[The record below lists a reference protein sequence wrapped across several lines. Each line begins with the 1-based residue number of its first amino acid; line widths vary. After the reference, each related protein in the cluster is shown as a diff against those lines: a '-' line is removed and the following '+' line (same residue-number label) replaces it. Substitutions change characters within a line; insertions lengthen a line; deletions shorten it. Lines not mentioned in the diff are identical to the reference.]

1 MTASRLLIAITA
13 MVAVVVASN
22 ILVQYP
28 FQGSIGPVDLAEILT
43 WGAFTYPLA
52 FLVTDLT
59 NRHFGAQRARIV
71 VLAGFAIAVLMSIV
85 LATPRIAIAS
95 GTAFL
100 VAQLLDV
107 SIFDRLRRSA
117 WWQAPLI
124 SSIIGSVLDTILFFG
139 LAFASPFALLDT
151 AFGFEDSS
159 LGFGVPLFGVGPD
172 LPLWLS
178 LGLGDL
184 SVKLIVALL
193 VLVPYGA
200 LLRLIPDRSASPA

>member
-1 MTASRLLIAITA
+1 MTASRLLLAIAA
-13 MVAVVVASN
+13 MTAVVVASN

-28 FQGSIGPVDLAEILT
+28 FQGQIGPVDLAEILT
-43 WGAFTYPLA
+43 WGAFTYPIA

-59 NRHFGAQRARIV
+59 NRHFGAKKARIV
-71 VLAGFAIAVLMSIV
+71 VLAGFVIAVLMSIL
-85 LATPRIAIAS
+85 LATPRIAVAS

-100 VAQLLDV
+100 MAQLLDV
-107 SIFDRLRRSA
+107 AIFDRLRRSV
-117 WWQAPLI
+117 WWRAPLI

-139 LAFASPFALLDT
+139 LAFSARFAVLDT
-151 AFGFEDSS
+151 GFGLEDSS
-159 LGFGVPLFGVGPD
+159 LDFPVPLFGLGPD

-184 SVKLIVALL
+184 TVKLIVALL

-200 LLRLIPDRSASPA
+200 LLRLIPDRSASLA